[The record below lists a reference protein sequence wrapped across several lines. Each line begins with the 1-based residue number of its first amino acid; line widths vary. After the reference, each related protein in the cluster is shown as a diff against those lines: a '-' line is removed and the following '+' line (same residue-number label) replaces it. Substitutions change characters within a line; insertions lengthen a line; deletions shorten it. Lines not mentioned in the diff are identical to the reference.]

1 MSLTRGRRCQPR
13 PVPSLTEAAVSLL
26 NATLRWQTWVRLSQD
41 LSMRVVVW
49 VCLEGVFIRLIRT
62 PVKAVVC
69 RPAGELKTPEVCCW
83 LYTSTHSIRGF
94 VTGFV
99 LATHGWRH
107 ILWSPPVC
115 FHPVGDPR
123 IILCFGCYTREWKR
137 VEQIYFRARLLFVQD
152 WAFFSSFLF
161 FLLIVFSPGWQSAE
175 MPLCNLTSYYN
186 FSLLINWNM
195 SWNHHV

>member
-1 MSLTRGRRCQPR
+1 MPASPRSIAHRGCSVSAERNPALTDVGSSFSGLFNACCRLGVSWRC
-13 PVPSLTEAAVSLL
+13 
-26 NATLRWQTWVRLSQD
+26 
-41 LSMRVVVW
+41 
-49 VCLEGVFIRLIRT
+49 FIRLIRT

-69 RPAGELKTPEVCCW
+69 RPVGELKTPEVCCW

-115 FHPVGDPR
+115 FHPVGDPP
-123 IILCFGCYTREWKR
+123 IILCFGCHTGEWNR
-137 VEQIYFRARLLFVQD
+137 VEQFCFGASLLFVQD
-152 WAFFSSFLF
+152 SAFFSLF